1 MRKRGKIKSV
11 NTFSPLD
18 SDNFPYRAHLLSTNI
33 MYVLRGASISEH
45 SEGKWMLNGGSTGW
59 PRWNSMVVQQGV
71 VLEKAAEA
79 LRLKEVRDKAARKAR
94 TKESRKRM
102 AAGISDDSEED
113 E

>member
-1 MRKRGKIKSV
+1 
-11 NTFSPLD
+11 
-18 SDNFPYRAHLLSTNI
+18 
-33 MYVLRGASISEH
+33 
-45 SEGKWMLNGGSTGW
+45 
-59 PRWNSMVVQQGV
+59 MVVQQGV